1 MAKIIHNDTVDVLLE
16 RVSIR
21 AFKDEA
27 IEPDV
32 LNTIEQTAQNTAS
45 SQYLNDWSVIRIKN
59 PAVKSEIAR
68 ICNQD
73 YIANAPV
80 LYIFVLDQY
89 RNSLIAQSEGV
100 AADSDEFTLKNSYRF
115 SQAQNDAV
123 LALHAM
129 ETAAES
135 FELGTVILG
144 SILGNIPELVKL
156 LALPKYTYPVLGLAL
171 GKPDQHPDPKP
182 RLQLCLGYEIC
193 EDIWSPDP
201 PSIHLALAGATIICN
216 GSASNASLEKDLYRR
231 SLISGQ
237 SARLLCCYAYC
248 SSGQG
253 DSTGDVTVGGQEI
266 IAENGSILAQAEP
279 FGDGFAIADV
289 DVESLWGAR
298 RGMSSFHVEPTP
310 QYADYHETMFDMT
323 IPDHP
328 LMRPVSKQPFIPAD
342 EKMRADC
349 CSLAV
354 TMQAHGLAARVGA
367 QNADHLVI
375 DTTNSSVANTALA
388 MLAVARFYD
397 LERPAVPDMYVAVSQ
412 DAQNRQSANV
422 KLIEQLADALG
433 LPLATLASAR
443 AAQQNATQ
451 GSPEH
456 PVLDIQELIGD
467 TSWLIVNP
475 SDMTQLALGL
485 TQFPFDLG
493 RQYGINSQIAHTFV
507 PVILRQYVQECA
519 DGNLQT
525 LLGAICDADNELHI
539 PEHDTVSMSES
550 AELGP
555 AVVED
560 FYLDGFLRAQYRPA
574 KTFAL
579 AKQAF
584 AGEYGEHEL
593 LVWMKAFYA
602 RFFGSQFLRHSLP
615 DGPRIGSAGLDLR
628 DGFMMPTYAQ
638 STLWMNEVDALLNAA
653 AK

>member
-1 MAKIIHNDTVDVLLE
+1 MGSPLPTWTSKACGRTSWHVVVP
-16 RVSIR
+16 R
-21 AFKDEA
+21 
-27 IEPDV
+27 
-32 LNTIEQTAQNTAS
+32 
-45 SQYLNDWSVIRIKN
+45 
-59 PAVKSEIAR
+59 
-68 ICNQD
+68 
-73 YIANAPV
+73 
-80 LYIFVLDQY
+80 
-89 RNSLIAQSEGV
+89 
-100 AADSDEFTLKNSYRF
+100 
-115 SQAQNDAV
+115 
-123 LALHAM
+123 
-129 ETAAES
+129 
-135 FELGTVILG
+135 GT
-144 SILGNIPELVKL
+144 N
-156 LALPKYTYPVLGLAL
+156 
-171 GKPDQHPDPKP
+171 
-182 RLQLCLGYEIC
+182 
-193 EDIWSPDP
+193 
-201 PSIHLALAGATIICN
+201 
-216 GSASNASLEKDLYRR
+216 
-231 SLISGQ
+231 
-237 SARLLCCYAYC
+237 
-248 SSGQG
+248 
-253 DSTGDVTVGGQEI
+253 
-266 IAENGSILAQAEP
+266 
-279 FGDGFAIADV
+279 
-289 DVESLWGAR
+289 
-298 RGMSSFHVEPTP
+298 P

-375 DTTNSSVANTALA
+375 DTTNSSVTNTALA
-388 MLAVARFYD
+388 VLAVARFYD
-397 LERPAVPDMYVAVSQ
+397 LERPAVPDMYVAISQ
-412 DAQNRQSANV
+412 DAQNGQSANV

-443 AAQQNATQ
+443 AEQQNAAQ
-451 GSPEH
+451 SSPEH

-507 PVILRQYVQECA
+507 PVIPRQYAQECA

-525 LLGAICDADNELHI
+525 LLGAICDPDNELHI

-579 AKQAF
+579 ARQAF

-593 LVWMKAFYA
+593 PGWMKAFYE

-653 AK
+653 TK

>member
-1 MAKIIHNDTVDVLLE
+1 MIMNNGFVPVA
-16 RVSIR
+16 
-21 AFKDEA
+21 
-27 IEPDV
+27 
-32 LNTIEQTAQNTAS
+32 TAS
-45 SQYLNDWSVIRIKN
+45 PRTRVADPMANAELCCDAIVRAANAGAKVVALPEVVLTS
-59 PAVKSEIAR
+59 
-68 ICNQD
+68 
-73 YIANAPV
+73 YIADDM
-80 LYIFVLDQY
+80 LYHDIVLDAAEEA
-89 RNSLIAQSEGV
+89 LAHLV
-100 AADSDEFTLKNSYRF
+100 A
-115 SQAQNDAV
+115 
-123 LALHAM
+123 
-129 ETAAES
+129 ETAKLDVVFSVGLPLCVNGKIYNTLAICHAGEIMGVIPKTYIPTYGVD
-135 FELGTVILG
+135 FEGRWFSSGPADVTYITVAGQEHVPFG
-144 SILGNIPELVKL
+144 SHQVFRCRQMP
-156 LALPKYTYPVLGLAL
+156 
-171 GKPDQHPDPKP
+171 
-182 RLQLCLGYEIC
+182 QLCLGYEIC

-375 DTTNSSVANTALA
+375 DTTNSSVTNTALA

-397 LERPAVPDMYVAVSQ
+397 LERPAVPDMYVAISQ
-412 DAQNRQSANV
+412 DVQNGQSANV

-433 LPLATLASAR
+433 LPLATLASAQ
-443 AAQQNATQ
+443 AAQQDTAQ
-451 GSPEH
+451 SSPEH

-485 TQFPFDLG
+485 VQFPFDLG

-507 PVILRQYVQECA
+507 PVILRQYAQECA
-519 DGNLQT
+519 EGNLQT
-525 LLGAICDADNELHI
+525 LLGAICDADDELHI

-555 AVVED
+555 AIVED

-593 LVWMKAFYA
+593 LVWMKAFYE

-615 DGPRIGSAGLDLR
+615 DGTRIGSAELDLR